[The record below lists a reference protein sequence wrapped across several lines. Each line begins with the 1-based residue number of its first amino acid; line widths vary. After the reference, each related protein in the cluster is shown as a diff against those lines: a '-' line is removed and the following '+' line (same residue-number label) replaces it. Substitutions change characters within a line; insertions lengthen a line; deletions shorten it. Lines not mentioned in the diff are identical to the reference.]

1 MTEIRLPAPGEI
13 GRLFAVG
20 ERRRRAERLQLLR
33 PAGVRSA
40 DGRRDAR
47 APSAAERAGVRLKA
61 LVDPLLGINRALA
74 SDERLSAARPL
85 LAGAGAAA
93 AAWLVLTFLLDM
105 SGGFAA
111 PLSAA
116 AALFVARGQVAGA
129 RDTVLELMEEQFALA
144 LGVII
149 RCVRAGLPV
158 TEGMRA
164 VCSEVPWPTGPEFR
178 RAVDQVQLGEGF
190 DAALQALA
198 DRCSLTDYR
207 FFAVSVSLQRQTGGN
222 LSETLENL
230 AETIRRRRAVRLKAR
245 ALTSETRA
253 TVWVLALL
261 PVVVGAILMVVN
273 PPYVL
278 QLFTTPDGRQLLGI
292 AILVQMVGLAIIR
305 ALSRRALG

>member
-1 MTEIRLPAPGEI
+1 MPALHLPALGDAR
-13 GRLFAVG
+13 RLLAVG
-20 ERRRRAERLQLLR
+20 DGRRRAERLASLR
-33 PAGVRSA
+33 PGGMRAAAARQEG
-40 DGRRDAR
+40 R
-47 APSAAERAGVRLKA
+47 APGLAARTGLRLKG
-61 LVDPLLGINRALA
+61 LIDPLLAIDRGLA
-74 SDERLSAARPL
+74 TDERLSVLRPL
-85 LAGAGAAA
+85 GAGVGAAA
-93 AAWLVLTFLLDM
+93 AAWLCLTFLLEM
-105 SGGFAA
+105 SRLPAA
-111 PLSAA
+111 ALAAA
-116 AALFVARGQVAGA
+116 AALFVARGAVSGA
-129 RDTVLELMEEQFALA
+129 RDKIRELMEEQFALG

-164 VCSEVPWPTGPEFR
+164 LSTEVPWPTGPEFR

-190 DAALQALA
+190 DSALQALA

-230 AETIRRRRAVRLKAR
+230 SETIRKRRAVRLKAR

-273 PPYVL
+273 PPYVM
-278 QLFTTPDGRQLLGI
+278 QLFVTPGGRRLLGI
-292 AILVQMVGLAIIR
+292 AIIVQMMGLAIIR
-305 ALSRRALG
+305 SLSRRALS